1 MARDRKFPGVRPI
14 DGWKTLSSNR
24 QTDRPGDS
32 AVRVAIAIVGGRAGE
47 AGDEDFP
54 LVFRSRCDATVWF
67 CKEGRR
73 KGCPLAASKLLQ
85 NVWQNVPI
93 RGPCV
98 IESYVFFEGG
108 SLPAS
113 CLSMEQYGNNKK
125 KRMQTPSN
133 HTVEV

>member
-54 LVFRSRCDATVWF
+54 PRVPFSLRCDGLVLQRGK
-67 CKEGRR
+67 KERM
-73 KGCPLAASKLLQ
+73 
-85 NVWQNVPI
+85 
-93 RGPCV
+93 
-98 IESYVFFEGG
+98 
-108 SLPAS
+108 PAS
-113 CLSMEQYGNNKK
+113 SQQTFA
-125 KRMQTPSN
+125 KRVAKRAHPWA
-133 HTVEV
+133 VCDRVVRLF